1 MAFST
6 PSYGQAGSYTAANDR
21 TLTKANARTAGVRRL
36 IPASAGAMQGDLAV
50 TTTGA
55 GNGSVNVAAGDV
67 WIDDGT
73 GTAFYFS
80 NNGASVVAGPF
91 AANSSGTS
99 RTDLVYV
106 LVTDTGASAPTIAV
120 SIATGSVVVPAKAV
134 GLATVV
140 IPNGFTVSTT
150 VLAANITDVRPK
162 AQVPDLSVT
171 STSAVASPKSGNL
184 VFDTSTAPQGKLK
197 VYDNSGAWVQVATTT
212 GSGFTNSDL
221 ASGYLLVSQ
230 GTVAPSSPVDGQ
242 LWFDTTNQRLMEY
255 RSSDTTWQRIAHTAA
270 VGRTGG
276 HWRQSQGINTTWATA
291 LGWAT
296 EDYDTDN
303 FIVAG
308 GSNRI
313 FTIPAGL
320 GGLYMATLRT
330 DSQNGSGS
338 GQVVIQWTT
347 AAYGVTQDVGES
359 GAAVGSAIVGSS
371 TTGRMSVTGMQYMA
385 AGDTIT
391 CYSRWS
397 TSATSATHEFQLVRL
412 SI

>member
-171 STSAVASPKSGNL
+171 STSAVASPKSGNV

-197 VYDNSGAWVQVATTT
+197 VYDNSGTWMTVATTSGT
-212 GSGFTNSDL
+212 GFSNVDM
-221 ASGYLLVSQ
+221 ASGYTLLYQNSS
-230 GTVAPSSPVDGQ
+230 APSSPTDGQ
-242 LWFDTTNQRLMEY
+242 LWFNTSTGVLAEY
-255 RSSDTTWQRIAHTAA
+255 RASDTTWVEVSRTSAWGTWTPTITQGVTVSQSGSSYARWVRH
-270 VGRTGG
+270 GRTVHVQAKLIGSSAGTSGSAVTVSFTGLPTPTQTGLFCGDFAFLNQGTGWYFGRVRLNTASTLQFYYHGG
-276 HWRQSQGINTTWATA
+276 HWYINTQ
-291 LGWAT
+291 LG
-296 EDYDTDN
+296 
-303 FIVAG
+303 VG
-308 GSNRI
+308 GG
-313 FTIPAGL
+313 TV
-320 GGLYMATLRT
+320 GGAYT
-330 DSQNGSGS
+330 
-338 GQVVIQWTT
+338 TT
-347 AAYGVTQDVGES
+347 AVS
-359 GAAVGSAIVGSS
+359 FGSTDELHLNFSYEANP
-371 TTGRMSVTGMQYMA
+371 
-385 AGDTIT
+385 
-391 CYSRWS
+391 
-397 TSATSATHEFQLVRL
+397 
-412 SI
+412 